1 MTSSARFTTCT
12 VLLVLL
18 SCSDGDGDQHQ
29 VSKGL
34 KIFVTER
41 VHGADFANDPFEV
54 GNNAIEKA
62 DAFCNGDPN
71 KPTGATYKA
80 LIVDGVVRDAKTRTN
95 WVLEPSTTYYRS
107 HGDVMIGT
115 TTSSAI
121 FGAAYVP
128 LTNGIEA
135 PPESYED
142 WSMRGSAW
150 TGIANAADFSAHPDC
165 CAGWSDMSNFHSTAA
180 GTPYATDGYAFGDIG
195 GFGCAG
201 FQFRLYCVEQP

>member
-1 MTSSARFTTCT
+1 MTSAARFTTCT
-12 VLLVLL
+12 ILLVLL
-18 SCSDGDGDQHQ
+18 SCSDGDPVQQ

-34 KIFVTER
+34 KIFLTER

-107 HGDVMIGT
+107 RGDVEIGT

-128 LTNGIEA
+128 LTNGAEA
-135 PPESYED
+135 PPQSSEE
-142 WSMRGSAW
+142 WSNRQNAW
-150 TGIANAADFSAHPDC
+150 TGIANAADFSAHSDC
-165 CAGWSDMSNFHSTAA
+165 CAGWSDMSNVHSTAA
-180 GTPYATDGYAFGDIG
+180 GVPYMTNGSAFGGIG
-195 GFGCAG
+195 GFGCGG